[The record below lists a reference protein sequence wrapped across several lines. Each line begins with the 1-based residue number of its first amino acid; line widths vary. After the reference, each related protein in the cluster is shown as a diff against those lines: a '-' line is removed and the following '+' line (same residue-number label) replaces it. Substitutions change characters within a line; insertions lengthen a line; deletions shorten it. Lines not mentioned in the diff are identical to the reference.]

1 MARCENTALRT
12 CTIDHEG
19 ESTRQDETWWRTA
32 LEGKSGLYV
41 LLLLMLGFT
50 IRLVPAYLIYGS
62 YDVGA
67 WRTVVMYQG
76 MGKNP
81 YLTHKL
87 NWPPLW
93 PTLLLWAGRLET
105 VYHLPDYF
113 AVKLPAIICD
123 VAVGF
128 ALYFYFFFKNPE
140 QPHSAFRRALWYI
153 LNPVAIFTCAVHG
166 QFDCIPALFTLLA
179 VIAFERSSS
188 EGRFPT
194 VASLWLSLGV
204 LARTWPG
211 VLAPLFLPRL
221 RGWSRRILFL
231 IIVLLPSALSLWILY
246 LQVPNVILH
255 DVVHYRG
262 DIGDW
267 GLASTANLF
276 PGWPWWRAFNGWIIR
291 KLLYLG
297 WLLIYLV
304 FWRRRADMGKLA
316 CLAIANY
323 YVFTP
328 HAGQQHFEWIVP
340 VAALVDIGW
349 LRFYTVL
356 AGVTL
361 LLYYYLWPF
370 NGEHFDFLSH
380 QHTLSYYH
388 NYLSVHAHFGTAL
401 LMLPLWGF
409 CVVWYRALW
418 RRCLLESI

>member
-1 MARCENTALRT
+1 MARCEDASLPTFSVA
-12 CTIDHEG
+12 HEG
-19 ESTRQDETWWRTA
+19 ASPHKTLWRTA
-32 LEGKSGLYV
+32 FERESGLYV
-41 LLLLMLGFT
+41 LLLLVLGLV

-67 WRTVVMYQG
+67 WRTVLMYQG

-93 PTLLLWAGRLET
+93 PTLLLWAGRLEA

-113 AVKLPAIICD
+113 AVKLPAILCD

-128 ALYFYFFFKNPE
+128 ALYFYCFFKNSAY
-140 QPHSAFRRALWYI
+140 PHLAFRRALWYI

-179 VIAFERSSS
+179 VIALERCS
-188 EGRFPT
+188 EERFPVVT
-194 VASLWLSLGV
+194 SLWLSLGV

-211 VLAPLFLPRL
+211 VLAPLFLPRIQ
-221 RGWSRRILFL
+221 GWARRLLFL
-231 IIVLLPSALSLWILY
+231 AIVFVPSAVSLWILY
-246 LQVPNVILH
+246 LQAPHVILH
-255 DVVHYRG
+255 DVVYYRG

-267 GLASTANLF
+267 GLASTANLL
-276 PGWPWWRAFNGWIIR
+276 PTRPWWRAVNGWIVR

-297 WLLIYLV
+297 WLTLYLI
-304 FWRRRADMGKLA
+304 FWRRRVDMGKLV

-340 VAALVDIGW
+340 MAVLADIGW
-349 LRFYTVL
+349 LRFYTVV
-356 AGVTL
+356 AGATL

-380 QHTLSYYH
+380 QHTMSYYH
-388 NYLSVHAHFGTAL
+388 NYLSLHAHFGTTL

-409 CVVWYRALW
+409 CVVWYGALW
-418 RRCLLESI
+418 RRCLRESI